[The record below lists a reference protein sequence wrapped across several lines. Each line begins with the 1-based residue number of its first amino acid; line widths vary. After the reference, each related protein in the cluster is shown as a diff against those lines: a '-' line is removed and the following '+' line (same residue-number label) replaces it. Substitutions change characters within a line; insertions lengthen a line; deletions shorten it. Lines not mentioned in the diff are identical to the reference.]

1 MNLGAMLRESGA
13 IDAMAKDLGVDS
25 QTAQMGAA
33 VLLPAIMAGMGR
45 SSAGQTGLGGL
56 GRILSGA
63 AGGGG
68 LLDLVLGTQPTPTS
82 QGNDILGQIFGNK
95 DVSRQVA
102 AEAAGASGLDPAL
115 LKKMLPILAMAA
127 VGYLSQRGKQ
137 GGGAGGGALGG
148 LLGTLVSNLGR

>member
-56 GRILSGA
+56 GSILGGA
-63 AGGGG
+63 TGGGGG
-68 LLDLVLGTQPTPTS
+68 LLDLVLGTQPTPTT

-102 AEAAGASGLDPAL
+102 AEAAGASGLDESL

-127 VGYLSQRGKQ
+127 VGYLANRGK
-137 GGGAGGGALGG
+137 GGAGGGALGG
-148 LLGTLVSNLGR
+148 LLGTLVSSLGR